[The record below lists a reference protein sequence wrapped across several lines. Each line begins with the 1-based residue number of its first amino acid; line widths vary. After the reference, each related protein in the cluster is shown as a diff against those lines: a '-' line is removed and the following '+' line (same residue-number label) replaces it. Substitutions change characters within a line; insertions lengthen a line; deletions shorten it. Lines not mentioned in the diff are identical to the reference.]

1 MKRNNKG
8 PKTPPV
14 SVVMVGISGMGL
26 HYLMTLLEEFS
37 PGEIELR
44 AAVDPFPERSE
55 RYPELKEKGIPVF
68 DSLSEFY
75 GSGQTAELAVISSPT
90 QYHVLQSCEALRHGS
105 HVLCEKPIGATI
117 QDADQLIQVKDES
130 NHWVMIGYQWSYS
143 KAIQCLKRD
152 ILKGIFGKP
161 IRLKSLCF
169 WPRAEDYY
177 GKSSWLGRKKDKEDR
192 WVLDSPAN
200 NAMAHF
206 LHNLFYVLGDH
217 ADTSARPTAVTA
229 ELYRAY
235 PIQNFDTVAC
245 RAFTQEG
252 TELLFYASHVTRPD
266 QGPIFSF
273 EFEQATISYGEV
285 SEEIVA
291 IDRKRKE
298 KHFGSPE
305 AAHYFL
311 KLFDAVA
318 CVREPKPVV
327 CGPEAARSQTL
338 CVNGIQESFP
348 EIVEFPKSMVHE
360 EENEG
365 RWWVEELAERFH
377 DCYSKGILPSEG
389 NIPWARTGTTVDLR
403 DYHYFPGG
411 IPPGDPADKRED

>member
-1 MKRNNKG
+1 MKNNEGIK
-8 PKTPPV
+8 PPPV

-44 AAVDPFPERSE
+44 AAVDPFPEKSE
-55 RYPELKEKGIPVF
+55 RYVELKEKGIPVF

-90 QYHVLQSCEALRHGS
+90 QHHVFQSCEALRSGS

-117 QDADQLIQVKDES
+117 QDADRLIQVKNES
-130 NHWVMIGYQWSYS
+130 NHWIMIGYQWSYS

-152 ILKGIFGKP
+152 ILKGIFGRP
-161 IRLKSLCF
+161 VRLKSLCF

-177 GKSSWLGRKKDKEDR
+177 EKSSWLGRKKDEEGR

-235 PIQNFDTVAC
+235 PIQNFDTIAC
-245 RAFTQEG
+245 RAFTKEG

-273 EFEQATISYGEV
+273 EFEQATITYGEV
-285 SEEIVA
+285 SEEVIA

-298 KHFGSPE
+298 KHYGSPE

-348 EIVEFPKSMVHE
+348 EIVRFPESMVHKE
-360 EENEG
+360 ESEG
-365 RWWVEELAERFH
+365 RWWVHGLAEGFY

-389 NIPWARTGTTVDLR
+389 NIPWARAGIPVDVQ

-411 IPPGDPADKRED
+411 TPSAVQADKPKE

>member
-1 MKRNNKG
+1 MKRNNEG
-8 PKTPPV
+8 PKPPPV

-44 AAVDPFPERSE
+44 AAVDPFPEKSE
-55 RYPELKEKGIPVF
+55 RFPELKEKGIPVF

-75 GSGQTAELAVISSPT
+75 GSSRTAELVVISSPT
-90 QYHVLQSCEALRHGS
+90 QHHVPQSYEALRHNS

-117 QDADQLIQVKDES
+117 QDANQLIQVKEES

-152 ILKGIFGKP
+152 ILKGMFGRP
-161 IRLKSLCF
+161 VRLKSLCF

-177 GKSSWLGRKKDKEDR
+177 GKSSWLGRKKDEEGR

-217 ADTSARPTAVTA
+217 ADTSAQPTAVTA

-273 EFEQATISYGEV
+273 EFEQATITYGEF
-285 SEEIVA
+285 SEEIIA

-305 AAHYFL
+305 AAHHFL

-338 CVNGIQESFP
+338 CVNGIQESFQ
-348 EIVEFPKSMVHE
+348 EIVEFPESMVHKE
-360 EENEG
+360 ESEG
-365 RWWVEELAERFH
+365 RWWVEGLAEGFY
-377 DCYSKGILPSEG
+377 DCYTKGILPSEG
-389 NIPWARTGTTVDLR
+389 NIPWARAGIPVDVR
-403 DYHYFPGG
+403 DYHFFPGG
-411 IPPGDPADKRED
+411 TPPADRADKREE